1 MTKLLSF
8 IIRYLLSIAA
18 NSWVSLLGLLPG
30 YREACYE
37 AGYRLGWRKRP
48 VHDDGMP
55 PRDIPAVALKSLV
68 PVPAPVIML
77 EPDSAN
83 GNVTEWEL
91 FCIAQLVANH
101 KPAAC
106 FEIGTFDGRTALN
119 MAANM
124 AEDGHVYTL
133 DLPPSGLDS
142 TALKIAHG
150 DESFIKKE
158 ASGTRFKDSAY
169 AHKITQLWGDSATF
183 DYAPYA
189 GKMDLVFVDGSHSYD
204 YVKKDTETALKLL
217 KPEGGIILWHDYGSR
232 YWKDLTRAMNELYV
246 GQAIF
251 KGMRNIRGG
260 VLVVCEIGAI
270 R

>member
-1 MTKLLSF
+1 MKKAFDFLG
-8 IIRYLLSIAA
+8 RYLLSIAA
-18 NSWVSLLGLLPG
+18 NVWISLLGLFPR

-48 VHDDGMP
+48 LHDDGMP
-55 PRDIPAVALKSLV
+55 PRDIPAVELKSLV
-68 PVPAPVIML
+68 RVPAPVSML
-77 EPDSAN
+77 EPDAAN

-101 KPAAC
+101 KPSAC

-124 AEDGHVYTL
+124 AEDGHVFTL

-142 TALKIAHG
+142 TALKIARG

-183 DYAPYA
+183 DYTPFA

-232 YWKDLTRAMNELYV
+232 YWKDLTRAMNELYAGTPV
-246 GQAIF
+246 FSSMVNVQGSF
-251 KGMRNIRGG
+251 L
-260 VLVVCEIGAI
+260 VLTRIGSVS
-270 R
+270 

>member
-1 MTKLLSF
+1 MKKTIDFIARYFLSV
-8 IIRYLLSIAA
+8 LA
-18 NSWVSLLGLLPG
+18 NFWVSLLGLWPH

-37 AGYRLGWRKRP
+37 AAYRLGWRQRP
-48 VHDDGMP
+48 VMDDGLP
-55 PRDIPAVALKSLV
+55 PQDIPAVELKSLV
-68 PVPAPVIML
+68 PHPAPVVML

-91 FCIAQLVANH
+91 FCIAQIIADR
-101 KPAAC
+101 KPKAC

-133 DLPPSGLDS
+133 DLPPSGLDH

-150 DESFIKKE
+150 DESFINKE
-158 ASGTRFKDSAY
+158 ASGTRFRDTPY
-169 AHKITQLWGDSATF
+169 ASKITQLWGDSATF
-183 DYAPYA
+183 DYADYH
-189 GKMDLVFVDGSHSYD
+189 GRMDLVFVDGSHSYD

-217 KPEGGIILWHDYGSR
+217 KPEGGIILWHDYGSK
-232 YWKDLTRAMNELYV
+232 YWKDLTRAMNELY
-246 GQAIF
+246 AWSAAF
-251 KGMRNIRGG
+251 KGMVNIRGS
-260 VLVVCEIGAI
+260 VLVVCQISGT